1 MPRHASLAHLCALV
15 VWTHR
20 AIAGAEPCPRAGEP
34 WVQVVFAGSAWSPA
48 LRNAVLRELGV
59 ELERRSLA
67 LCAEPEPNA
76 ASVPEQRVT
85 LLADDAQRIA
95 IIPASLE
102 HEGGF
107 VGRTVVVGNI
117 PEDARALAIAQAV
130 DEALRSESTRPS
142 PSPLPPKPAPSALAA
157 TTTAAAPKLGLG
169 LALAPTLQVAPAVFD
184 GATRASLAPG
194 LLLRLSLLS
203 SNLGGSL
210 GVALTRTSELA
221 YEHVVIRET
230 RVPLDASLR
239 WRVRSGLF
247 EAMMDLGALA
257 AWVDY
262 DRSGSEGTNR
272 GFELGGRAGLSIAY
286 GRNVLPWFGTSLE
299 FVPRSSAL
307 KLTPTGTF
315 GHTPSLWL
323 GFALGTEFRWP

>member
-1 MPRHASLAHLCALV
+1 
-15 VWTHR
+15 
-20 AIAGAEPCPRAGEP
+20 
-34 WVQVVFAGSAWSPA
+34 
-48 LRNAVLRELGV
+48 VLRELGV

-67 LCAEPEPNA
+67 LCADPEPNA

-130 DEALRSESTRPS
+130 DEALRSESARPS
-142 PSPLPPKPAPSALAA
+142 PSLLPPKPEPPAPAM
-157 TTTAAAPKLGLG
+157 AAPPKLQLG
-169 LALAPTLQVAPAVFD
+169 LALAPTLQVAPAAFE
-184 GATRASLAPG
+184 GATRASVAPG

-221 YEHVVIRET
+221 YEHVGIREA
-230 RVPLDASLR
+230 RLPIDASLR

-247 EAMMDLGALA
+247 EGMLDLGALV

-262 DRSGSEGTNR
+262 NRSGSEQSIR
-272 GFELGGRAGLSIAY
+272 GFELDGRAGLSIAY
-286 GRNVLPWFGTSLE
+286 GRHVLPWFGTSLE

-307 KLTPTGTF
+307 ELTPTGTF

-323 GFALGTEFRWP
+323 GFALGMEFRWP